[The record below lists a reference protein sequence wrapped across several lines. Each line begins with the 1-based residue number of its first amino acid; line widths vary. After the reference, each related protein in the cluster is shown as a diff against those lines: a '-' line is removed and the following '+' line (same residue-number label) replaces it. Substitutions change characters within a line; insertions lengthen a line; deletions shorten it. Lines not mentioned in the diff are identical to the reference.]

1 MTHSDR
7 WTDRK
12 MMLKFDFLYDN
23 KSTSLSN
30 EYSTVHENTDEQSHE
45 QWTCFFLS
53 FSLILATSACSSLHL
68 LQVQASPSRWECSY
82 QGTTVFLCLPT
93 WSLVCC
99 QALTMLLEV
108 CWEHM
113 GHLSKNSHS
122 RAKTSNN
129 HFHSRGERERTQ
141 KRLWDWKI
149 NSLSLVHLIEL
160 ICQVNRGKFPINTF
174 LLEGREDSW
183 QVKHRQLHEFAGWE
197 SVKNW
202 QTSGSEVTAFGKWTL
217 GHVVISA
224 NSTSSL
230 SVKCLYFHKFPTGIW
245 AVWSKRD
252 SVDWTLNTQRC
263 AAMCLVS
270 SRTRTVQTTSVRHTT
285 NHIHTVTITLKMS
298 CSGWETQMLF
308 SYTVILLCSKVAGS
322 FSVNVG

>member
-12 MMLKFDFLYDN
+12 MMLKFDFLYNN

-30 EYSTVHENTDEQSHE
+30 EYSTVHKNTDEQSDE

-53 FSLILATSACSSLHL
+53 LSHSCHFCLSFTSPPTGPGLTLSI
-68 LQVQASPSRWECSY
+68 WECSY

-99 QALTMLLEV
+99 QALTILLEV

-141 KRLWDWKI
+141 KRLRDWKI

-160 ICQVNRGKFPINTF
+160 ICQVNRGKFPTNTF

-197 SVKNW
+197 SV
-202 QTSGSEVTAFGKWTL
+202 
-217 GHVVISA
+217 
-224 NSTSSL
+224 
-230 SVKCLYFHKFPTGIW
+230 
-245 AVWSKRD
+245 
-252 SVDWTLNTQRC
+252 
-263 AAMCLVS
+263 
-270 SRTRTVQTTSVRHTT
+270 
-285 NHIHTVTITLKMS
+285 
-298 CSGWETQMLF
+298 
-308 SYTVILLCSKVAGS
+308 
-322 FSVNVG
+322 